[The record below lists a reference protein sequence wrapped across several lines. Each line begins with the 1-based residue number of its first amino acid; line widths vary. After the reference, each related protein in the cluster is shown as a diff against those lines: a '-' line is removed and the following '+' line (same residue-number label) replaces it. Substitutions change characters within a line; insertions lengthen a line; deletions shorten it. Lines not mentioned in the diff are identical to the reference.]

1 MHGDGDLICFGCR
14 LDQDRNT
21 AAFGELDGVAGKV
34 EPHLPQPRRIAKHAR
49 WQPLVDIAADFK
61 ALGLSRGPKSS
72 TVSSMKLARANG
84 STARSKRPASI
95 FARSSNSSIN
105 DTSVA
110 RRFSSRANRPPVRP
124 RAAC

>member
-61 ALGLSRGPKSS
+61 ALGLS
-72 TVSSMKLARANG
+72 
-84 STARSKRPASI
+84 
-95 FARSSNSSIN
+95 
-105 DTSVA
+105 
-110 RRFSSRANRPPVRP
+110 P
-124 RAAC
+124 RAQEFDGVLDEARQSERLHREIEAAGLDFR